1 MRFKDQRYIITGAA
15 SGIGL
20 AVARCLKAEGAQLTL
35 WDQNAAGLSAPAA
48 ELDATP
54 KALDVT
60 QPDAVCNAMAEANAA
75 LGGIDAVFHAAGI
88 LNAGLFEQVDIKS
101 HRRVVEVNLFGT
113 VNVAHAALPFLRPS
127 RGSLVIMASSS
138 AFYGPP
144 EYAVYGATKAGVL
157 NFAQALRAELSG
169 SGIHIGVV
177 SPLFVATPMLAGYN
191 GQTRLIRSRSFLF
204 STRSA
209 EFVAAR
215 IVDGIASRRFMILP
229 GWRERALFAASRSL
243 SFLMHRLTL
252 LTYRQGGG

>member
-1 MRFKDQRYIITGAA
+1 MRFRDQRFIITGAA

-20 AVARCLKAEGAQLTL
+20 AVARRLKAEGARLVL
-35 WDQNAAGLSAPAA
+35 WDRNASGLHAPAA
-48 ELDATP
+48 ELA
-54 KALDVT
+54 AVSRAVDVT
-60 QPDAVCNAMAEANAA
+60 QVDDVRDALAEATAA
-75 LGGIDAVFHAAGI
+75 LGGLDGVFHSAGI
-88 LNAGLFEQVDIKS
+88 LSAGLFEQVDIQA

-113 VNVAHAALPFLRPS
+113 VNVAHAALTGLRAS
-127 RGSLVIMASSS
+127 RGSLVMMASSS

-169 SGIHIGVV
+169 SGVHIGVV
-177 SPLFVATPMLAGYN
+177 SPLFVATPMLEGYN

-204 STRSA
+204 STHSA

-215 IVDGIASRRFMILP
+215 IVEGIAGRRFMILP
-229 GWRERALFAASRSL
+229 GWRERALFTASRSL
-243 SFLMHRLTL
+243 SFMMHRLTL

>member
-20 AVARCLKAEGAQLTL
+20 AVARCLKAEGARLVL
-35 WDQNAAGLSAPAA
+35 CDRNADGLGAPAA
-48 ELDATP
+48 ELDALSR
-54 KALDVT
+54 AVDVT
-60 QPDAVCNAMAEANAA
+60 QPDAVRATMAEADAT
-75 LGGIDAVFHAAGI
+75 LGGVDGVFHAAGV
-88 LNAGLFEQVDIKS
+88 LSAGLFEQVDIEA

-113 VNVAHAALPFLRPS
+113 MNVAQAALPCLRRS
-127 RGSLVIMASSS
+127 RGSLTLMASSS

-169 SGIHIGVV
+169 SGVHIGVV

-204 STRSA
+204 NTHA
-209 EFVAAR
+209 VEFVAAR

-229 GWRERALFAASRSL
+229 SWRERALFGASRSL
-243 SFLMHRLTL
+243 SFMMHRLTL